1 MFLYVFMLIW
11 FRGLCFGPVF
21 TSQCREVSPTGNMA
35 VGSRNVVVD
44 NMVASV

>member
-35 VGSRNVVVD
+35 VDLCIEDLVVRLPGG
-44 NMVASV
+44 